1 MVQTDVSMAKTD
13 GQTTAVPGQPVTY
26 TITALNVGPSV
37 AAGATVTDAIPP
49 ILLGATWTCVA
60 SPGSSCA
67 PSGSGGI
74 NDTVTLLV
82 AGTATYTLTG
92 TVDPLATGSL

>member
-1 MVQTDVSMAKTD
+1 MVETDVSMAKTD

-60 SPGSSCA
+60 SPARAA
-67 PSGSGGI
+67 PRAAAAAS
-74 NDTVTLLV
+74 TT
-82 AGTATYTLTG
+82 
-92 TVDPLATGSL
+92 P